1 MMVRWRLQNG
11 TISRSDLQT
20 SVFAQDLSLL
30 HIPPRINRT
39 FVISATSSMLFKPQI
54 EYIYKDYFLD
64 PERKQDRK
72 AHGER

>member
-1 MMVRWRLQNG
+1 MTTQWGLQNG
-11 TISRSDLQT
+11 TTSRSNLKIL
-20 SVFAQDLSLL
+20 FFFNFF
-30 HIPPRINRT
+30 PRINRT
-39 FVISATSSMLFKPQI
+39 FVISATSSMLYKPQI

>member
-1 MMVRWRLQNG
+1 METLNY
-11 TISRSDLQT
+11 
-20 SVFAQDLSLL
+20 QDLFPFIHLSHL
-30 HIPPRINRT
+30 RINRT

-54 EYIYKDYFLD
+54 AYIYKDYFLD

>member
-1 MMVRWRLQNG
+1 MLFTNILFSPG
-11 TISRSDLQT
+11 FFFFLI
-20 SVFAQDLSLL
+20 F
-30 HIPPRINRT
+30 PPRINRT

>member
-1 MMVRWRLQNG
+1 MELQVG
-11 TISRSDLQT
+11 VD
-20 SVFAQDLSLL
+20 VVYKHLSFPRIFLIL
-30 HIPPRINRT
+30 NFFLRINRT

>member
-1 MMVRWRLQNG
+1 MELQVGLSTESFGFN
-11 TISRSDLQT
+11 TDI
-20 SVFAQDLSLL
+20 VFC
-30 HIPPRINRT
+30 RINRT
-39 FVISATSSMLFKPQI
+39 FVISATSSELFKPQI